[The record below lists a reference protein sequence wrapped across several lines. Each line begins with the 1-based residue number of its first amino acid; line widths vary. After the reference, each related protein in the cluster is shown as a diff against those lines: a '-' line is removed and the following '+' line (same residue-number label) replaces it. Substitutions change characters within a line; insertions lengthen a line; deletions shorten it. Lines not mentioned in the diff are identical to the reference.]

1 MTDASL
7 FYRRFEDRYR
17 GSRELI
23 LERLRGYTPY
33 LKVLKRRHGKAAQ
46 ALDLGCGRGEWLEV
60 LGEVGLEGRGVD
72 LDAGMLS
79 ACEERGFNAEY
90 GDAIAALRSCEEGS
104 LALVS
109 GFHIAE
115 HLEFDVLRELIAEAY
130 RALAKGGM
138 LILETPNP
146 ENLRVTA
153 VDFYMDPTHQ
163 NPLPPRL
170 LAFAV
175 EFYGFDPCHILRLQE
190 PVVAHDAH
198 FPSTSEI
205 YNCASPDFAVIAGKG
220 WSATMRKRIG
230 AAADKHA
237 GVTAEALMD
246 RHDVAQHHQQERI
259 DGLLEEA
266 HSDRERLDQ
275 QLAALHSDRERI
287 DWRIDGLL
295 EEAHSD
301 RERVDQQLAALHSDR
316 ERIDWRIDGLLE
328 EAHSDRERV
337 DQQLATFRDAVRQE
351 AENDRH
357 QLLALV
363 EDTAELSERFAVLDE
378 RLNELYDS
386 RSWKITAPLR
396 AVFGFAREVRA
407 GLAILPRRTAR
418 RLLYSHRLRSFLVKH
433 PRTYRVLSRL
443 VRALGIHRCIWA
455 LAAEPSDKGA
465 AHSSEAS
472 VSFSQAPDSP
482 AHDTPGLPRHAQHV
496 HRRLK
501 RKFE

>member
-190 PVVAHDAH
+190 PGIAHDAP
-198 FPSTSEI
+198 FPSASEI
-205 YNCASPDFAVIAGKG
+205 YNCASPDFAVLAGKG
-220 WSATMRKRIG
+220 WSVTMRERIG
-230 AAADKHA
+230 AAADQHA
-237 GVTAEALMD
+237 GITAELLMHRRD
-246 RHDVAQHHQQERI
+246 AAQRSQRQQVDQRI
-259 DGLLEEA
+259 DGLACQVEADRLAAQQQFSSLKIELQKQEQLSEELA
-266 HSDRERLDQ
+266 GLSDR
-275 QLAALHSDRERI
+275 
-287 DWRIDGLL
+287 
-295 EEAHSD
+295 
-301 RERVDQQLAALHSDR
+301 
-316 ERIDWRIDGLLE
+316 
-328 EAHSDRERV
+328 
-337 DQQLATFRDAVRQE
+337 
-351 AENDRH
+351 
-357 QLLALV
+357 
-363 EDTAELSERFAVLDE
+363 
-378 RLNELYDS
+378 LNALYDS

-396 AVFGFAREVRA
+396 VTSQRLRVGRSKIKGVVFRIISRLARS
-407 GLAILPRRTAR
+407 G
-418 RLLYSHRLRSFLVKH
+418 RLRSFL
-433 PRTYRVLSRL
+433 YRHDRVERR
-443 VRALGIHRCIWA
+443 VRRVIRALGIEQRLRDAI
-455 LAAEPSDKGA
+455 AERSCHPMINNNAGIA
-465 AHSSEAS
+465 
-472 VSFSQAPDSP
+472 
-482 AHDTPGLPRHAQHV
+482 RHAQYV
-496 HRRLK
+496 ARRLK

>member
-7 FYRRFEDRYR
+7 FYRWFEDRYR

-60 LGEVGLEGRGVD
+60 LGEVGLQGRGVD
-72 LDAGMLS
+72 LDAGMLA
-79 ACEERGFNAEY
+79 ACEERGLAAEY

-115 HLEFDVLRELIAEAY
+115 HLEFEVLRELISEAH

-175 EFYGFDPCHILRLQE
+175 EFYGFDPCHVLRLQE
-190 PVVAHDAH
+190 PAVAHDAP

-246 RHDVAQHHQQERI
+246 RRDAAQHHQ
-259 DGLLEEA
+259 
-266 HSDRERLDQ
+266 
-275 QLAALHSDRERI
+275 RERI

-295 EEAHSD
+295 EEA
-301 RERVDQQLAALHSDR
+301 R
-316 ERIDWRIDGLLE
+316 
-328 EAHSDRERV
+328 SDRERV

-378 RLNELYDS
+378 RLNALYDS
-386 RSWKITAPLR
+386 RSWKITAPFR

-407 GLAILPRRTAR
+407 GRAALPRRTAR

-443 VRALGIHRCIWA
+443 VRALGIHRCMWA

-465 AHSSEAS
+465 EHSSEAS
-472 VSFSQAPDSP
+472 ESFGQAPDSP
-482 AHDTPGLPRHAQHV
+482 AHDTLGLPRHAQHV

>member
-79 ACEERGFNAEY
+79 ACEERGLNAEY

-115 HLEFDVLRELIAEAY
+115 HFEFDVLRELIAEAY

-190 PVVAHDAH
+190 PAAAHDSP
-198 FPSTSEI
+198 FPSNSEI
-205 YNCASPDFAVIAGKG
+205 YNCASPDYAILAGKK
-220 WSATMRKRIG
+220 WSATMRERVV
-230 AAADKHA
+230 AAASQHA

-246 RHDVAQHHQQERI
+246 RRDAAQHSQRQRI
-259 DGLLEEA
+259 DQRIDSLA
-266 HSDRERLDQ
+266 DSARFDREQINQ
-275 QLAALHSDRERI
+275 QFSML
-287 DWRIDGLL
+287 
-295 EEAHSD
+295 
-301 RERVDQQLAALHSDR
+301 
-316 ERIDWRIDGLLE
+316 
-328 EAHSDRERV
+328 
-337 DQQLATFRDAVRQE
+337 RDNARQE
-351 AENDRH
+351 AEQH
-357 QLLALV
+357 QEQIRALAD
-363 EDTAELSERFAVLDE
+363 EMARLSEQLAA
-378 RLNELYDS
+378 LYDS

-396 AVFGFAREVRA
+396 AIFGLLRESKARGMRLSWRLVGR
-407 GLAILPRRTAR
+407 LARSR
-418 RLLYSHRLRSFLVKH
+418 RLRGFLHRHNGVN
-433 PRTYRVLSRL
+433 RL
-443 VRALGIHRCIWA
+443 VRRVIRSLG
-455 LAAEPSDKGA
+455 AEQRLRDAISGSSG
-465 AHSSEAS
+465 HSMANDEARLS
-472 VSFSQAPDSP
+472 RQ
-482 AHDTPGLPRHAQHV
+482 AQHIS
-496 HRRLK
+496 RRLK